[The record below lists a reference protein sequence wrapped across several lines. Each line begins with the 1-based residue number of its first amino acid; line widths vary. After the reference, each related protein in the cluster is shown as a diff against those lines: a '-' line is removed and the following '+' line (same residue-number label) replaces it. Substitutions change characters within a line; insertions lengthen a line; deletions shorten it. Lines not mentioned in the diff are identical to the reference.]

1 MSDPV
6 LIDSVND
13 PFYSDVVCLLKMNGD
28 DAGTVFTDE
37 IGHTFTAYGD
47 AKTTT
52 STYFVGGSCG
62 AFDGTGDYIASP
74 DGTAMSPGA
83 GKFTIDALVKFNV
96 VGESN
101 IANCSSGNSH
111 LQREWAFYLLNSTTF
126 AMYIGVRAES
136 SQVYSFTIPTVTA
149 NSWYHFAV
157 QRTASNV
164 LECYV
169 NGVKSAST
177 HTTTSDFTGH
187 STHSLF
193 VGAFGANLA
202 GLHNGYINNIRITR
216 NTRYSGNFK
225 PLDSYY
231 PPKLYTPK
239 VQPFSFLPY
248 GA

>member
-37 IGHTFTAYGD
+37 IGHTFTAHGN

-62 AFDGTGDYIASP
+62 AFDGTGDYITSP

-83 GKFTIDALVKFNV
+83 GKFTIDALVKFNA
-96 VGESN
+96 VGAVH
-101 IANCSSGNSH
+101 IVGCSSGTYYLNY
-111 LQREWAFYLLNSTTF
+111 EWSFFMTNSTTLNF
-126 AMYIGVRAES
+126 YHGVRGSTNNVLA
-136 SQVYSFTIPTVTA
+136 FTVPAIITGGF
-149 NSWYHFAV
+149 YHLAV
-157 QRTASNV
+157 QRTAANV
-164 LECYV
+164 VECFA
-169 NGVKSAST
+169 NGIKSANTHAST
-177 HTTTSDFTGH
+177 LNYTGNAAH
-187 STHSLF
+187 NLT
-193 VGAFGANLA
+193 VGAFGADLSSP
-202 GLHNGYINNIRITR
+202 LNGYMNSLRITR
-216 NTRYSGNFK
+216 NTRYSGSFK
-225 PLDSYY
+225 PFDSYH
-231 PPKLYTPK
+231 PPKIYTPK